1 MHGAEGISFKFS
13 KYKYLRALALIL
25 TTIFSTVAYSDFA
38 IFTTSE
44 RNSLESRSGTYFE
57 SQLRELL
64 NIPRS
69 ERISVYDPLPIDFE
83 DILSDL
89 SKTSSGK
96 SSHIIYLSLPASYS
110 ENELKFSFDG
120 ESLSLREIYSMI
132 EGLEGDYLLI
142 IESEE
147 GYPSQLKWP
156 NMPNNISVIGA
167 EISTRL
173 QDSTDLPYAPPY
185 TSDLS
190 ILFFQQLSSTEAG
203 QEVSVET
210 IASSLYREFDDI
222 NLYFFYGGTGSNA
235 KLPTFIPESGS
246 YYSAVNIE
254 AKEEALK
261 EKEAQLAREAEARK
275 EKEAQLARERDE
287 QDKIIKK
294 QIEQQKAAEAKA
306 REEKESQKTAKAEKE
321 ESNAVDSS
329 DEPDLGEALAL
340 IEQMK
345 AEAAER
351 EKQLKEANEQAE
363 KKRKNTTSFG
373 F

>member
-13 KYKYLRALALIL
+13 KYRYLRALALL
-25 TTIFSTVAYSDFA
+25 VTTIFSTVAYSDFA
-38 IFTTSE
+38 VFTTSE

-57 SQLRELL
+57 SQLRDLL

-89 SKTSSGK
+89 SRTSSGK
-96 SSHIIYLSLPASYS
+96 SSHIVYLSLPASYS

-173 QDSTDLPYAPPY
+173 QESTDLPYAPPY
-185 TSDLS
+185 SSDLS

-210 IASSLYREFDDI
+210 ITSSLYREFDDI

-275 EKEAQLARERDE
+275 EKEAQLTRE
-287 QDKIIKK
+287 
-294 QIEQQKAAEAKA
+294 AEALK
-306 REEKESQKTAKAEKE
+306 EKESQLAREAEARKEKEAQLNREAETKEKE
-321 ESNAVDSS
+321 E
-329 DEPDLGEALAL
+329 LGEALAL
-340 IEQMK
+340 IEKMK

-351 EKQLKEANEQAE
+351 ERQLKEANEEAE

>member
-13 KYKYLRALALIL
+13 KYKYLRALALLL

-57 SQLRELL
+57 SQLRDLL

-89 SKTSSGK
+89 SRTSSGK
-96 SSHIIYLSLPASYS
+96 SSHIVYLSLPASYS
-110 ENELKFSFDG
+110 ENELTFSFDG

-132 EGLEGDYLLI
+132 EGLDGDYLLL

-147 GYPSQLKWP
+147 GFPSQLKWP

-173 QDSTDLPYAPPY
+173 QDATDLPYAPPY
-185 TSDLS
+185 SSDLS
-190 ILFFQQLSSTEAG
+190 ILFFQQLSNTEAG
-203 QEVSVET
+203 KEVSVET
-210 IASSLYREFDDI
+210 ITSRLYREFKDI
-222 NLYFFYGGTGSNA
+222 NLYFFYGGTGSKA

-246 YYSAVNIE
+246 YYSVINIE
-254 AKEEALK
+254 AKEEARK
-261 EKEAQLAREAEARK
+261 EKEALAREAEARK
-275 EKEAQLARERDE
+275 EKEAQLARE
-287 QDKIIKK
+287 
-294 QIEQQKAAEAKA
+294 AEAQ
-306 REEKESQKTAKAEKE
+306 EKE
-321 ESNAVDSS
+321 
-329 DEPDLGEALAL
+329 DLGEALAL
-340 IEQMK
+340 IEKMK

-351 EKQLKEANEQAE
+351 ERQLKEANEEAE

>member
-1 MHGAEGISFKFS
+1 MYGAEDINFSDWKFN
-13 KYKYLRALALIL
+13 YLRALALLVI
-25 TTIFSTVAYSDFA
+25 TTFSTVAYSDFA

-57 SQLRELL
+57 SQLRDLL

-89 SKTSSGK
+89 ARTSSGK
-96 SSHIIYLSLPASYS
+96 SSHIVYLSLPASYS
-110 ENELKFSFDG
+110 ENELTFSFDG

-147 GYPSQLKWP
+147 GYPSQLKQP

-173 QDSTDLPYAPPY
+173 QEAADLPYAPPY

-210 IASSLYREFDDI
+210 ITSSLYREFDDI

-235 KLPTFIPESGS
+235 KLPTFIPESGT
-246 YYSAVNIE
+246 YYSAVNIA
-254 AKEEALK
+254 AKEEVRK
-261 EKEAQLAREAEARK
+261 EKEALAREAEARK
-275 EKEAQLARERDE
+275 EKEEQLARE
-287 QDKIIKK
+287 
-294 QIEQQKAAEAKA
+294 AEA
-306 REEKESQKTAKAEKE
+306 REEKEAQLARGAESQEKE
-321 ESNAVDSS
+321 
-329 DEPDLGEALAL
+329 DLGEALAL
-340 IEQMK
+340 IEKMK

-351 EKQLKEANEQAE
+351 ERQLKKANEEAE

>member
-13 KYKYLRALALIL
+13 KYKYLRALALLL

-57 SQLRELL
+57 SQLRDLL

-89 SKTSSGK
+89 ARTSSGK

-110 ENELKFSFDG
+110 ENELTFSFDG

-132 EGLEGDYLLI
+132 KGLEGDYLLI

-173 QDSTDLPYAPPY
+173 QDATDLPYAPPY
-185 TSDLS
+185 SSDLS
-190 ILFFQQLSSTEAG
+190 ILFFQQLSDTEAG

-210 IASSLYREFDDI
+210 ITSRLYREFEDI

-246 YYSAVNIE
+246 YYSAINIE
-254 AKEEALK
+254 AKEEARKEREALAREAKARK

-275 EKEAQLARERDE
+275 EKEAQA
-287 QDKIIKK
+287 Q
-294 QIEQQKAAEAKA
+294 
-306 REEKESQKTAKAEKE
+306 EKE
-321 ESNAVDSS
+321 
-329 DEPDLGEALAL
+329 DLGEALAL
-340 IEQMK
+340 IAKMK

-351 EKQLKEANEQAE
+351 ERQLKEANEEAE

>member
-13 KYKYLRALALIL
+13 KYKYLRALALLL

-57 SQLRELL
+57 SQLRDLL

-89 SKTSSGK
+89 SRTSSGK
-96 SSHIIYLSLPASYS
+96 SSHIVYLSLPASYS
-110 ENELKFSFDG
+110 ENELTFSFDG

-173 QDSTDLPYAPPY
+173 QDATDLPYAPPY
-185 TSDLS
+185 SSDLS
-190 ILFFQQLSSTEAG
+190 ILFFQQLSDTEAG
-203 QEVSVET
+203 KEVSVET
-210 IASSLYREFDDI
+210 ISSRLYREFKDI
-222 NLYFFYGGTGSNA
+222 NLYFFYGGTGSKA

-246 YYSAVNIE
+246 YYSVINIE
-254 AKEEALK
+254 AKEEARK
-261 EKEAQLAREAEARK
+261 EKEALAREAEARK
-275 EKEAQLARERDE
+275 EKEAQLARE
-287 QDKIIKK
+287 
-294 QIEQQKAAEAKA
+294 AEAQ
-306 REEKESQKTAKAEKE
+306 EKE
-321 ESNAVDSS
+321 
-329 DEPDLGEALAL
+329 DLGEALAL
-340 IEQMK
+340 IEKMK

-351 EKQLKEANEQAE
+351 ERQLKEANEEAE

>member
-13 KYKYLRALALIL
+13 KYKYLRAHALLL

-57 SQLRELL
+57 SQLRDLL

-89 SKTSSGK
+89 SRTSSGK
-96 SSHIIYLSLPASYS
+96 SSHIVYLSLPASYS
-110 ENELKFSFDG
+110 ENELTFSFDG

-132 EGLEGDYLLI
+132 EGLDGDYLLL

-147 GYPSQLKWP
+147 GFPSQLKWP

-173 QDSTDLPYAPPY
+173 QDATDLPYAPPY
-185 TSDLS
+185 SSDLS
-190 ILFFQQLSSTEAG
+190 ILFFQQLSNTEAG
-203 QEVSVET
+203 KEVSVET
-210 IASSLYREFDDI
+210 ISSRLYREFKDI
-222 NLYFFYGGTGSNA
+222 NLYFFYGGTGSKA

-246 YYSAVNIE
+246 YYSVINIE
-254 AKEEALK
+254 AKEEARK
-261 EKEAQLAREAEARK
+261 EKEALAREAEARK
-275 EKEAQLARERDE
+275 EKEAQLARE
-287 QDKIIKK
+287 
-294 QIEQQKAAEAKA
+294 AEAQ
-306 REEKESQKTAKAEKE
+306 EKE
-321 ESNAVDSS
+321 
-329 DEPDLGEALAL
+329 DLGEALAL
-340 IEQMK
+340 IEKMK

-351 EKQLKEANEQAE
+351 ERQLKEANEEAE

>member
-13 KYKYLRALALIL
+13 KYRYLRALALFVITL
-25 TTIFSTVAYSDFA
+25 FSTVAYSDFA

-57 SQLRELL
+57 SQLRDLL

-89 SKTSSGK
+89 ARTGSGK
-96 SSHIIYLSLPASYS
+96 SSHVVYLSLPASYS
-110 ENELKFSFDG
+110 ENELTFSFDG
-120 ESLSLREIYSMI
+120 EPLSLREIYSMI

-173 QDSTDLPYAPPY
+173 QDATDLPYAPPY
-185 TSDLS
+185 SSDLS
-190 ILFFQQLSSTEAG
+190 ILFFQQLSDTEAG

-210 IASSLYREFDDI
+210 ITSRLYREFEDI

-246 YYSAVNIE
+246 YYSAINIE
-254 AKEEALK
+254 AKEEARKEREALAREAKARK
-261 EKEAQLAREAEARK
+261 EKEAQLAREAEAQ
-275 EKEAQLARERDE
+275 EKE
-287 QDKIIKK
+287 
-294 QIEQQKAAEAKA
+294 
-306 REEKESQKTAKAEKE
+306 
-321 ESNAVDSS
+321 
-329 DEPDLGEALAL
+329 DLGEALAL
-340 IEQMK
+340 IEKMK

-351 EKQLKEANEQAE
+351 ERQLKEANEEVE

>member
-13 KYKYLRALALIL
+13 KYKYLRALALLL

-57 SQLRELL
+57 SQLRDLL

-89 SKTSSGK
+89 ARTGSGK
-96 SSHIIYLSLPASYS
+96 SSHVVYLSLPASYS
-110 ENELKFSFDG
+110 ENELTFSFDG
-120 ESLSLREIYSMI
+120 EPLSLREIYSMI

-173 QDSTDLPYAPPY
+173 QDATDLPYAPPY
-185 TSDLS
+185 SSDLS
-190 ILFFQQLSSTEAG
+190 ILFFQQLSDTEAG

-210 IASSLYREFDDI
+210 ITSRLYREFEDI

-246 YYSAVNIE
+246 YYSAINIE
-254 AKEEALK
+254 AKEEARKEREALAREAKARKEKEAQLAREAESRK
-261 EKEAQLAREAEARK
+261 EKEAQLAREAEAQ
-275 EKEAQLARERDE
+275 EKE
-287 QDKIIKK
+287 
-294 QIEQQKAAEAKA
+294 
-306 REEKESQKTAKAEKE
+306 
-321 ESNAVDSS
+321 
-329 DEPDLGEALAL
+329 DLGEALAL
-340 IEQMK
+340 IEKMK
-345 AEAAER
+345 AEAVER
-351 EKQLKEANEQAE
+351 ERQLKEANEEVE

>member
-13 KYKYLRALALIL
+13 KYKYLRALALLL

-57 SQLRELL
+57 SQLRDLL

-89 SKTSSGK
+89 SRTSSGK
-96 SSHIIYLSLPASYS
+96 SSHIVYLSLPASYS
-110 ENELKFSFDG
+110 ENELTFSFDG

-132 EGLEGDYLLI
+132 EGLDGDYLLL

-147 GYPSQLKWP
+147 GFPSQLKWP

-173 QDSTDLPYAPPY
+173 QDATDLPYAPPY
-185 TSDLS
+185 SSDLS
-190 ILFFQQLSSTEAG
+190 ILFFQQLSDTEAG

-210 IASSLYREFDDI
+210 ITSRLYREFEDI

-246 YYSAVNIE
+246 YYSAINIE
-254 AKEEALK
+254 AKEEARKEREALAREAKARK
-261 EKEAQLAREAEARK
+261 EKEAQLAREAEAQ
-275 EKEAQLARERDE
+275 EKE
-287 QDKIIKK
+287 
-294 QIEQQKAAEAKA
+294 
-306 REEKESQKTAKAEKE
+306 
-321 ESNAVDSS
+321 
-329 DEPDLGEALAL
+329 DLGEALAL
-340 IEQMK
+340 IEKMK
-345 AEAAER
+345 AEAVER
-351 EKQLKEANEQAE
+351 ERQLKEANEEAE

>member
-13 KYKYLRALALIL
+13 KYKYLRALALLL

-57 SQLRELL
+57 SQLRDLL

-89 SKTSSGK
+89 SRTSSGK
-96 SSHIIYLSLPASYS
+96 SSHIVYLSLPASYS
-110 ENELKFSFDG
+110 ENELTFSFDG

-132 EGLEGDYLLI
+132 EGLDGDYLLI

-147 GYPSQLKWP
+147 GFPSQLKWP

-173 QDSTDLPYAPPY
+173 QDATDLPYAPPY
-185 TSDLS
+185 SSDLS
-190 ILFFQQLSSTEAG
+190 ILFFQQLSDTEAG

-210 IASSLYREFDDI
+210 ITSRLYREFEDI

-246 YYSAVNIE
+246 YYSVINIE
-254 AKEEALK
+254 AKEEARK
-261 EKEAQLAREAEARK
+261 EKEALAREAEARK
-275 EKEAQLARERDE
+275 EKEAQLARE
-287 QDKIIKK
+287 
-294 QIEQQKAAEAKA
+294 AEARKDKEAQLA
-306 REEKESQKTAKAEKE
+306 REAEAQEKE
-321 ESNAVDSS
+321 
-329 DEPDLGEALAL
+329 DLGEALAL
-340 IEQMK
+340 IEKMK

-351 EKQLKEANEQAE
+351 ERQLKEANEEAE

>member
-13 KYKYLRALALIL
+13 KYRYLRALALFVITL
-25 TTIFSTVAYSDFA
+25 FSTVAYSDFA

-57 SQLRELL
+57 SQLRDLL
-64 NIPRS
+64 DIPRS

-89 SKTSSGK
+89 ARTESGK
-96 SSHIIYLSLPASYS
+96 SSHVIYLSLPASYS
-110 ENELKFSFDG
+110 ENELTFSFDG
-120 ESLSLREIYSMI
+120 EPLSLREIYSMI
-132 EGLEGDYLLI
+132 KGLEGDYLLI

-173 QDSTDLPYAPPY
+173 QDATDLPYAPPY
-185 TSDLS
+185 SSDLS
-190 ILFFQQLSSTEAG
+190 ILFFQQLSDTEAG

-210 IASSLYREFDDI
+210 ITSRLYREFEDI

-246 YYSAVNIE
+246 YYSAINIE
-254 AKEEALK
+254 AKEEARKEREALAREAKARK

-275 EKEAQLARERDE
+275 EKEAQLARE
-287 QDKIIKK
+287 
-294 QIEQQKAAEAKA
+294 AEAQ
-306 REEKESQKTAKAEKE
+306 EKE
-321 ESNAVDSS
+321 
-329 DEPDLGEALAL
+329 DLGEALAL
-340 IEQMK
+340 IEKMK
-345 AEAAER
+345 AEAVER
-351 EKQLKEANEQAE
+351 ERQLKEANEEAE

>member
-13 KYKYLRALALIL
+13 KYKYLRALALLL

-57 SQLRELL
+57 SQLRDLL

-89 SKTSSGK
+89 SRTSSGK
-96 SSHIIYLSLPASYS
+96 SSHVVYLSLPASYS
-110 ENELKFSFDG
+110 ENELTFSFDG

-132 EGLEGDYLLI
+132 EGLDGDYLLL

-147 GYPSQLKWP
+147 GFPSQLKWP

-173 QDSTDLPYAPPY
+173 QDATDLPYAPPY
-185 TSDLS
+185 SSDLS
-190 ILFFQQLSSTEAG
+190 ILFFQQLSNTEAG
-203 QEVSVET
+203 KEVSVET
-210 IASSLYREFDDI
+210 ISSRLYREFKDI
-222 NLYFFYGGTGSNA
+222 NLYFFYGGTGSKA

-246 YYSAVNIE
+246 YYSVINIE
-254 AKEEALK
+254 AKEEARK
-261 EKEAQLAREAEARK
+261 EKEALAREAEARK
-275 EKEAQLARERDE
+275 EKEAQLARE
-287 QDKIIKK
+287 
-294 QIEQQKAAEAKA
+294 AEAQ
-306 REEKESQKTAKAEKE
+306 EKE
-321 ESNAVDSS
+321 
-329 DEPDLGEALAL
+329 DLGEALAL
-340 IEQMK
+340 IEKMK

-351 EKQLKEANEQAE
+351 ERQLKEANEEAE

>member
-13 KYKYLRALALIL
+13 KYKYLRALALLL

-57 SQLRELL
+57 SQLRDLL

-69 ERISVYDPLPIDFE
+69 ERTSVYDPLPIDFE

-89 SKTSSGK
+89 ARTSSGK
-96 SSHIIYLSLPASYS
+96 SSHVVYLSLPASYS
-110 ENELKFSFDG
+110 ENELTFSFDG

-132 EGLEGDYLLI
+132 EGLDGDYLLI

-147 GYPSQLKWP
+147 GFPSQLKWP

-173 QDSTDLPYAPPY
+173 QNATDLPYAPPY
-185 TSDLS
+185 SSDLS
-190 ILFFQQLSSTEAG
+190 ILFFQQLSNTEAG
-203 QEVSVET
+203 KEVSVET
-210 IASSLYREFDDI
+210 ITSRLSREFTDI

-246 YYSAVNIE
+246 YYSVINIE
-254 AKEEALK
+254 AKKEARKEKEALAREAEARK

-275 EKEAQLARERDE
+275 EKEAQLARE
-287 QDKIIKK
+287 
-294 QIEQQKAAEAKA
+294 AEAQ
-306 REEKESQKTAKAEKE
+306 EKE
-321 ESNAVDSS
+321 
-329 DEPDLGEALAL
+329 DLGEALAL
-340 IEQMK
+340 IEKMK

-351 EKQLKEANEQAE
+351 ERQLKEANEEAE

>member
-13 KYKYLRALALIL
+13 KYKYLRALALLL

-57 SQLRELL
+57 SQLRDLL

-89 SKTSSGK
+89 SRTSSGK
-96 SSHIIYLSLPASYS
+96 SSHIVYLSLPASYS
-110 ENELKFSFDG
+110 ENELTFSFDG

-132 EGLEGDYLLI
+132 EGLDGDYLLL

-147 GYPSQLKWP
+147 GFPSQLKWP

-173 QDSTDLPYAPPY
+173 QDATDLPYAPPY
-185 TSDLS
+185 SSDLS
-190 ILFFQQLSSTEAG
+190 ILFFQQLSDTEAG

-210 IASSLYREFDDI
+210 ITSRLYREFEDI

-246 YYSAVNIE
+246 YYSAINIE
-254 AKEEALK
+254 AKEEARKEREALAREAKARK

-275 EKEAQLARERDE
+275 QKEAQLARE
-287 QDKIIKK
+287 
-294 QIEQQKAAEAKA
+294 AEAQ
-306 REEKESQKTAKAEKE
+306 EKE
-321 ESNAVDSS
+321 
-329 DEPDLGEALAL
+329 DLGEALAL
-340 IEQMK
+340 IEKMK
-345 AEAAER
+345 AEAVER
-351 EKQLKEANEQAE
+351 ERQLKEANEEAE

>member
-13 KYKYLRALALIL
+13 KYKYLRALALLL

-57 SQLRELL
+57 SQLRDLL

-89 SKTSSGK
+89 SRTSSGK
-96 SSHIIYLSLPASYS
+96 SSHIVYLSLPASYS
-110 ENELKFSFDG
+110 ENELTFSFDG

-132 EGLEGDYLLI
+132 EGLDGDYLLL

-147 GYPSQLKWP
+147 GFPSQLKWP

-173 QDSTDLPYAPPY
+173 QDATDLPYAPPY
-185 TSDLS
+185 SSDLS
-190 ILFFQQLSSTEAG
+190 ILFFQQLSDTEAG

-210 IASSLYREFDDI
+210 ITSRLYREFEDI

-246 YYSAVNIE
+246 YYSAINIE
-254 AKEEALK
+254 AKEEARK
-261 EKEAQLAREAEARK
+261 EKEALAREAEARK
-275 EKEAQLARERDE
+275 EKEAQLARE
-287 QDKIIKK
+287 
-294 QIEQQKAAEAKA
+294 AEARKDKEAQLA
-306 REEKESQKTAKAEKE
+306 REAEAQEKE
-321 ESNAVDSS
+321 
-329 DEPDLGEALAL
+329 DLGEALAL
-340 IEQMK
+340 IEKMK

-351 EKQLKEANEQAE
+351 ERQLKEANEEAE

>member
-13 KYKYLRALALIL
+13 KYKYLRALALLL

-57 SQLRELL
+57 SQLRDLL

-89 SKTSSGK
+89 SRTSSGK
-96 SSHIIYLSLPASYS
+96 SSHIVYLSLPASYS
-110 ENELKFSFDG
+110 ENELTFSFDG

-132 EGLEGDYLLI
+132 EGLDGDYLLL

-147 GYPSQLKWP
+147 GFPSQLKWP

-173 QDSTDLPYAPPY
+173 QDATDLPYAPPY
-185 TSDLS
+185 SSDLS
-190 ILFFQQLSSTEAG
+190 ILFFQQLSNTEAG
-203 QEVSVET
+203 KEVSVET
-210 IASSLYREFDDI
+210 ISSRLYREFKDI
-222 NLYFFYGGTGSNA
+222 NLYFFYGGTGSKA

-246 YYSAVNIE
+246 YYSVINIE
-254 AKEEALK
+254 AKEEARK
-261 EKEAQLAREAEARK
+261 EKEALAREAEARK
-275 EKEAQLARERDE
+275 EKEAQLARE
-287 QDKIIKK
+287 
-294 QIEQQKAAEAKA
+294 AEAQ
-306 REEKESQKTAKAEKE
+306 EKE
-321 ESNAVDSS
+321 
-329 DEPDLGEALAL
+329 DLGEALAL
-340 IEQMK
+340 IEKMK

-351 EKQLKEANEQAE
+351 ERQLKEANEEAE

>member
-13 KYKYLRALALIL
+13 KYKYLRALALLL

-38 IFTTSE
+38 IFTISE

-57 SQLRELL
+57 SQLRDLL

-89 SKTSSGK
+89 SRTSSGK

-110 ENELKFSFDG
+110 ENELTFSFDG

-173 QDSTDLPYAPPY
+173 QDATDLPYAPPY
-185 TSDLS
+185 SSDLS
-190 ILFFQQLSSTEAG
+190 ILFFQQLSDTEAG

-210 IASSLYREFDDI
+210 ITSRLYREFEDI

-246 YYSAVNIE
+246 YYSAINIE
-254 AKEEALK
+254 AKEEARKEREALAREAKAREEKEAQLAREAESRK
-261 EKEAQLAREAEARK
+261 EKEAQLAREAEAQ
-275 EKEAQLARERDE
+275 EKE
-287 QDKIIKK
+287 
-294 QIEQQKAAEAKA
+294 
-306 REEKESQKTAKAEKE
+306 
-321 ESNAVDSS
+321 
-329 DEPDLGEALAL
+329 DLGEALAL
-340 IEQMK
+340 IEKMK
-345 AEAAER
+345 AEAVER
-351 EKQLKEANEQAE
+351 ERQLKEANEEAE

>member
-13 KYKYLRALALIL
+13 KYKYLRALALLL

-57 SQLRELL
+57 SQLRDLL

-89 SKTSSGK
+89 SRTSSGK
-96 SSHIIYLSLPASYS
+96 SSHIVYLSLPASYS
-110 ENELKFSFDG
+110 ENELTFSFDG

-132 EGLEGDYLLI
+132 EGLDGDYLLI

-147 GYPSQLKWP
+147 GFPSQLKWP

-173 QDSTDLPYAPPY
+173 QDATDLPYAPPY
-185 TSDLS
+185 SSDLS
-190 ILFFQQLSSTEAG
+190 ILFFQQLSNTEAG
-203 QEVSVET
+203 KEVSVET
-210 IASSLYREFDDI
+210 ISSRLYREFKDI
-222 NLYFFYGGTGSNA
+222 NLYFFYGGTGSKA

-246 YYSAVNIE
+246 YYSVINIE
-254 AKEEALK
+254 AKEEARK
-261 EKEAQLAREAEARK
+261 EKEALAREAEARK
-275 EKEAQLARERDE
+275 EKEAQLARE
-287 QDKIIKK
+287 
-294 QIEQQKAAEAKA
+294 AEAQ
-306 REEKESQKTAKAEKE
+306 EKE
-321 ESNAVDSS
+321 
-329 DEPDLGEALAL
+329 DLGEALAL
-340 IEQMK
+340 IEKMK

-351 EKQLKEANEQAE
+351 ERQLKEANEEAE

>member
-13 KYKYLRALALIL
+13 KYKYLRALALLL

-57 SQLRELL
+57 SQLRDLL

-89 SKTSSGK
+89 SRTSSGK
-96 SSHIIYLSLPASYS
+96 SSHIVYLSLPASYS
-110 ENELKFSFDG
+110 ENELTFSFDG

-132 EGLEGDYLLI
+132 EGLDGDYLLI

-147 GYPSQLKWP
+147 GFPSQLKWP

-173 QDSTDLPYAPPY
+173 QDATDLPYAPPY
-185 TSDLS
+185 SSDLS
-190 ILFFQQLSSTEAG
+190 ILFFQQLSDTEAG

-210 IASSLYREFDDI
+210 ITSRLYREFEDI

-246 YYSAVNIE
+246 YYSAINIE
-254 AKEEALK
+254 AKEEARKEREALAREAKARK

-275 EKEAQLARERDE
+275 EKEAQLARE
-287 QDKIIKK
+287 
-294 QIEQQKAAEAKA
+294 AEAQ
-306 REEKESQKTAKAEKE
+306 EKE
-321 ESNAVDSS
+321 
-329 DEPDLGEALAL
+329 DLGEALAL
-340 IEQMK
+340 IEKMK
-345 AEAAER
+345 AEAVER
-351 EKQLKEANEQAE
+351 ERQLKEANEEAE

>member
-13 KYKYLRALALIL
+13 KYKYLRALALLL

-57 SQLRELL
+57 SQLRDLL

-89 SKTSSGK
+89 SRTSSGK
-96 SSHIIYLSLPASYS
+96 SSHIVYLSLPASYS
-110 ENELKFSFDG
+110 ENELTFSFDG

-132 EGLEGDYLLI
+132 EGLDGDYLLL

-147 GYPSQLKWP
+147 GFPSQLKWP

-173 QDSTDLPYAPPY
+173 QDATDLPYAPPY
-185 TSDLS
+185 SSDLS
-190 ILFFQQLSSTEAG
+190 ILFFQQLSNTEAG

-210 IASSLYREFDDI
+210 ITSRLYREFEDI

-246 YYSAVNIE
+246 YYSVINIE
-254 AKEEALK
+254 AKEEARK
-261 EKEAQLAREAEARK
+261 EKEALAREAEARK
-275 EKEAQLARERDE
+275 EKEAQLARE
-287 QDKIIKK
+287 
-294 QIEQQKAAEAKA
+294 AEAQ
-306 REEKESQKTAKAEKE
+306 EKE
-321 ESNAVDSS
+321 
-329 DEPDLGEALAL
+329 DLGEALAL
-340 IEQMK
+340 IEKMK

-351 EKQLKEANEQAE
+351 ERQLKEANEEAE

>member
-13 KYKYLRALALIL
+13 KYKYLRALALLL

-57 SQLRELL
+57 SQLRDLL

-89 SKTSSGK
+89 ARTSSGK

-110 ENELKFSFDG
+110 ENELTFSFDG

-132 EGLEGDYLLI
+132 KGLEGDYLLI

-173 QDSTDLPYAPPY
+173 QDATDLPYAPPY
-185 TSDLS
+185 SSDLS
-190 ILFFQQLSSTEAG
+190 ILFFQQLSDTEAG

-210 IASSLYREFDDI
+210 ITSRLYREFEDI

-246 YYSAVNIE
+246 YYSAINIE
-254 AKEEALK
+254 AKEEARKEREALAREAKARK

-275 EKEAQLARERDE
+275 EKEAQLARE
-287 QDKIIKK
+287 
-294 QIEQQKAAEAKA
+294 AEAQ
-306 REEKESQKTAKAEKE
+306 EKE
-321 ESNAVDSS
+321 
-329 DEPDLGEALAL
+329 DLGEALAL
-340 IEQMK
+340 IAKMK

-351 EKQLKEANEQAE
+351 ERQLKEANEEAE